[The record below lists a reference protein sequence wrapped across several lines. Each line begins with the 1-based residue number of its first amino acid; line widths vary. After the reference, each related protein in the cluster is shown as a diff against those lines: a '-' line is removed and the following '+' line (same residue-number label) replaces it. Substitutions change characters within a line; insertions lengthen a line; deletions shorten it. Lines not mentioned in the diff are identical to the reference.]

1 MSRFESVGMLNYL
14 IWNRASTLR
23 ITFHTHKVFTYQMS
37 TAQKMNFLSK
47 ISYLPFAKLHLK
59 GNFEMTPWKLLV
71 DI

>member
-1 MSRFESVGMLNYL
+1 MSRFEGVGMLNYL
-14 IWNRASTLR
+14 IWNRASILWL
-23 ITFHTHKVFTYQMS
+23 TFRTYKVFTYQMS
-37 TAQKMNFLSK
+37 NAQKMNFLSK

>member
-1 MSRFESVGMLNYL
+1 
-14 IWNRASTLR
+14 
-23 ITFHTHKVFTYQMS
+23 MS

-59 GNFEMTPWKLLV
+59 GNFEMTPWKLLA